1 MALNYQ
7 LIGRRIHMYR
17 KRSNISQMVL
27 AEMIGKSPS
36 FVSCLEKG
44 SKSTSLETLIAIANS
59 LHVTADEL
67 LVDHLSE
74 SNRPHLNEYNALW
87 EGCTEYE
94 KRILITNIYS
104 LKKILQEHRS
114 YMPMTQD

>member
-1 MALNYQ
+1 
-7 LIGRRIHMYR
+7 MYR
-17 KRSNISQMVL
+17 KRANISQLVL

-59 LHVTADEL
+59 LHVTTDEL
-67 LVDHLSE
+67 LADHLTE

-94 KRILITNIYS
+94 KRILITNMYS
-104 LKKILQEHRS
+104 LKKTLQENRKYLS
-114 YMPMTQD
+114 VMLD